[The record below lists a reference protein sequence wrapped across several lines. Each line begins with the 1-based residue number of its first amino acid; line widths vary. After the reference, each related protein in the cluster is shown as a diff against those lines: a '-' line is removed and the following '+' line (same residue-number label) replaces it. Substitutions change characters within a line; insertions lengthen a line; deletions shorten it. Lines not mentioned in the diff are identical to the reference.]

1 MTIYRLFDAGLTK
14 DVATSRYEGIID
26 QVETNST
33 LELLLELIDTNFDR
47 IRNIIVHLLL
57 DVGIHINKR

>member
-1 MTIYRLFDAGLTK
+1 MTIYRLFDASLTK

-33 LELLLELIDTNFDR
+33 LELLLELIDTNFER

-57 DVGIHINKR
+57 DVRIHINKR